1 MDEVIEQ
8 YLEKN
13 TDSFIFVY
21 FQKKVIKGY
30 LKTVGKK
37 PLKTES
43 VELQIEESMGNKI
56 GCPRGGY
63 QK

>member
-1 MDEVIEQ
+1 MDGVIEQ

-30 LKTVGKK
+30 LKTVEKK

-43 VELQIEESMGNKI
+43 VELQIEENMGNKI